1 MAPADLLLPLQG
13 QREETLRVIESLASA
28 DLDIVVRGDGRTVH
42 QVLCHLVDRE
52 HGINFAIRRALEGEV
67 LRLSQEEKEQI
78 SRSEAEPAPS
88 DWDLPRIRSE
98 LVDARE
104 SLRQTFM
111 AMAEADLD
119 LPIRW
124 PEWPAR
130 TIRTSIPYMLEHEDS
145 HLDELRAAVERE
157 RRAAS

>member
-1 MAPADLLLPLQG
+1 MAPVDLLLPLQG

-42 QVLCHLVDRE
+42 QVLRHLVDRE

-67 LRLSQEEKEQI
+67 LRLSQEDKEQI
-78 SRSEAEPAPS
+78 SRSEADPAPS

>member
-1 MAPADLLLPLQG
+1 MAPVALLQPLEG
-13 QREETLRVIESLASA
+13 QRAETLRVIESLAHT

-42 QVLCHLVDRE
+42 QLLCHLVDRE

-67 LRLSQEEKEQI
+67 LHLSQEEREQFA
-78 SRSEAEPAPS
+78 RAEADPAPA
-88 DWDLPRIRSE
+88 DWGLARIQVE
-98 LVDARE
+98 LADARE
-104 SLRQTFM
+104 SLRETFR
-111 AMAEADLD
+111 AMRDDDLD

-145 HLDELRAAVERE
+145 HLDELRAALQRD
-157 RRAAS
+157 RRAVG